1 MNDLLYNQRSEVVA
15 TAECL
20 GQTFSS
26 EHARREHFT
35 KLLAEKLKD
44 PAFRKIEGFPQG
56 TDDAILAMSDP
67 PYYTACPNPF
77 LEDFVRHYGKPYD
90 PSVKYSREPQ
100 TIDVSVGKTD
110 ALYKAHSYHTKV
122 PHLAIVPSI
131 LHYTEPGDVVL
142 DGFGGSGMTG
152 VAAQWCGNAPLVYRH
167 ELETEWRKQ
176 GKAAPKW
183 GARRVILNDLSPAA
197 TFIAANY
204 NLPFDVDAFSKAGKQ
219 MLKEVDQELGWMYET
234 LHSDGKTQGRIEY
247 TVWSEVLSCS
257 SCAGEIVFT
266 EAALDKE
273 TQRVV
278 DVLTCPHCGA
288 QGTKEQMDLSF
299 ESFVDASTRATEK
312 RPKRVPVIIKYKIGK
327 ATYSKKPDSDDLDR
341 LKRIEQLPLP
351 EEMPTDR
358 LPDCQMTRV
367 GRMRTTNTSAV
378 HFLFIPRAAHA
389 MAAMW
394 RKAKATKDPRTRQIL
409 LFLVEQAIWG
419 MSVLNRYKTI
429 MHGRTESSN
438 VNQYL
443 SGVLYVPSQTSE
455 VSPWYNLSNRLDR
468 LGKVFSTYKTSY
480 GASAITC
487 GTAARIPIPDGCI
500 DYVFTDPPFG
510 ENIYYADLNILV
522 ESWHRVVT
530 DVRPEAIVDRV
541 RQKGVPEYQHLMQR
555 CFAEY
560 YRVLKPGRWMT
571 VVFSN
576 SRAAVWNAIQ
586 VALQQVG
593 FVVAEVTA
601 LDKVQG
607 SFQQVMS
614 TNAVKQDLI
623 ISAYK
628 PNGGLEERFDQCGA
642 TADSAWDFVQTH
654 LKQLPVV
661 KVTSGYPQEL
671 LSIVERDP
679 RRIYDRMASW
689 FIRHGEMV
697 PISTPE
703 FLGELPVR
711 FRDMDGMVFL
721 PDQLVEYEKARSRIP
736 QVKQAELFVS
746 DERSAIDWLT
756 NFLLKRPST
765 RSEIHPE
772 YIPQIGSAKRK
783 GEIIPELDQLLEDN
797 FLRYDGTGEV
807 PSQIHSYLSTNHKD
821 LRGLEKNSPA
831 LVAKARDRWYV
842 PDPNKAQDLEKKRE
856 KALLKEFEAYRS
868 FTGRKIKESRLE
880 VLRAGFRAAW
890 ASKDYATIISIANKL
905 PEETLQEDEKL
916 LTLYDL
922 ALTRTEDGI

>member
-1 MNDLLYNQRSEVVA
+1 MTNSLFYAEHQNTPV
-15 TAECL
+15 ECL
-20 GQTFSS
+20 GQIFPS
-26 EHARREHFT
+26 EKARREHFT

-44 PAFRKIEGFPQG
+44 PAFRTIEGFPQG
-56 TDDAILAMSDP
+56 TDEAILAMSDP

-77 LEDFVRHYGKPYD
+77 LADFVRHYGKPYD

-110 ALYKAHSYHTKV
+110 PLYKAHSYHTKV

-131 LHYTEPGDVVL
+131 LHYTEPGDIVL

-152 VAAQWCGNAPLVYRH
+152 VAAQWCGAAPSAYRH
-167 ELETEWRKQ
+167 ELENEWKKQ
-176 GKAAPKW
+176 GKAVPKW

-204 NLPFDVDAFSKAGKQ
+204 NLPFDIETFATEGKK
-219 MLKEVDQELGWMYET
+219 LLNEVEQELDWMYET
-234 LHSDGKTQGRIEY
+234 LHKDGKTKGRIDY
-247 TVWSEVLSCS
+247 AVWSQIYSCPECTGEVN
-257 SCAGEIVFT
+257 FT
-266 EAALDKE
+266 EEALDEDTK
-273 TQRVV
+273 RVKNEFP
-278 DVLTCPHCGA
+278 CPHCGTNL
-288 QGTKEQMDLSF
+288 TKSRLERLYTTKIDLS
-299 ESFVDASTRATEK
+299 SGKPIQV
-312 RPKRVPVIIKYKIGK
+312 PKRAVALIVYSIGK
-327 ATYSKKPDSDDLDR
+327 SRYEKKPTADDLSIIE
-341 LKRIEQLPLP
+341 RIEALPLP
-351 EEMPTDR
+351 PMVPTTDI
-358 LPDCQMTRV
+358 PPMHMTHERARMDYV
-367 GRMRTTNTSAV
+367 GITRIH
-378 HFLFIPRAAHA
+378 HFFLPRAAQA
-389 MAAMW
+389 MGALW
-394 RKAKATKDPRTRQIL
+394 TKALAHPDPRIRAFL
-409 LFLVEQAIWG
+409 LFFVEQAIWG
-419 MSVLNRYKTI
+419 MSVLARYAPT
-429 MHGRTESSN
+429 HFSQ

-443 SGVLYVPSQTSE
+443 NGVYYVASQHAE
-455 VSPWYNLSNRLDR
+455 CSPWYILNGKLGRL
-468 LGKVFSTYKTSY
+468 VKTFQAFGVGQA
-480 GASAITC
+480 GASITT
-487 GTAARIPIPDGCI
+487 GSVTSLPLTDESI
-500 DYVFTDPPFG
+500 DYIFTDPPFG
-510 ENIYYADLNILV
+510 ENIYYADLNFLV
-522 ESWHRVVT
+522 ESWHRVTT
-530 DVRPEAIVDRV
+530 DAQPEAIVDRFKK
-541 RQKGVPEYQHLMQR
+541 KGLPEYQQLMQR
-555 CFAEY
+555 CFTEY
-560 YRVLKPGRWMT
+560 FRVLKPGRWMT

-576 SRAAVWNAIQ
+576 SKAAVWNAIQ
-586 VALQQVG
+586 VALQQAG

-607 SFQQVMS
+607 SYRQVTS
-614 TNAVKQDLI
+614 ATAVKQDLV

-628 PNGGLEERFDQCGA
+628 PNGGLEDRFNRDGP
-642 TADSAWDFVQTH
+642 TADSAWDFVRTH

-671 LSIVERDP
+671 LNIVERDP

-689 FIRHGEMV
+689 FIRHGVMV

-703 FLGELPVR
+703 FLAELPVR
-711 FRDMDGMVFL
+711 FREMDGMVFL
-721 PDQLVEYEKARSRIP
+721 PEQLVEYEKARSRIP
-736 QVKQAELFVS
+736 QIKQAELFVS

-783 GEIIPELDQLLEDN
+783 GEIIPELDELLEDN
-797 FLRYDGTGEV
+797 FLRYDGIGDV

-831 LVAKARDRWYV
+831 LIAKAKDRWYV

-856 KALLKEFEAYRS
+856 KVLLKEFETYKA

-890 ASKDYATIISIANKL
+890 AAKDYQTIIGIANKL

>member
-1 MNDLLYNQRSEVVA
+1 MTNLFSSTTQKDSGPV
-15 TAECL
+15 ECL
-20 GQTFSS
+20 GQAFPS
-26 EHARREHFT
+26 EQSRRAHFT
-35 KLLAEKLKD
+35 NLLAQKLKD

-56 TDDAILAMSDP
+56 TDEAILAMSDP

-110 ALYKAHSYHTKV
+110 PLYKAHSYHTKV

-131 LHYTEPGDVVL
+131 LHYTEPGDIVL

-152 VAAQWCGNAPLVYRH
+152 VAAQWCASAPSAYRH
-167 ELETEWRKQ
+167 ELETEWKKQ

-183 GARRVILNDLSPAA
+183 GSRRVILNDLSPAA

-204 NLPFDVDAFSKAGKQ
+204 NLPFDVEAFAKAGKKL
-219 MLKEVDQELGWMYET
+219 LKDVQQELGWMYET
-234 LHSDGKTQGRIEY
+234 TDKDGKTKGRVEY
-247 TVWSEVLSCS
+247 TVWSEIFTCPH
-257 SCAGEIVFT
+257 CAGEVNFLD
-266 EAALDKE
+266 EALDDDSKQVRG
-273 TQRVV
+273 TFP
-278 DVLTCPHCGA
+278 CPHCGA
-288 QGTKEQMDLSF
+288 DLNKDNLDRVMESRVDPATGLPWKRVKFRPSIIFYDVGGQRRQKAPDQFDLAVLDRIEALPFPNGLPTTRFPIEQMYHGSRIQPKGF
-299 ESFVDASTRATEK
+299 ECIHHFF
-312 RPKRVPVIIKYKIGK
+312 
-327 ATYSKKPDSDDLDR
+327 
-341 LKRIEQLPLP
+341 LP
-351 EEMPTDR
+351 R
-358 LPDCQMTRV
+358 
-367 GRMRTTNTSAV
+367 S
-378 HFLFIPRAAHA
+378 AHA
-389 MAAMW
+389 MAALW
-394 RKAKATKDPRTRQIL
+394 RKAEAEPDARTRQMLI
-409 LFLVEQAIWG
+409 FFVEQALWTA
-419 MSVLNRYKTI
+419 SLLNRYRPT
-429 MHGRTESSN
+429 GFSQ

-443 SGVLYVPSQTSE
+443 TGVYYVASQHAE
-455 VSPWYNLSNRLDR
+455 CSPWYILEGKLGRLA
-468 LGKVFSTYKTSY
+468 KTFLAFKTEA
-480 GASAITC
+480 GRAVVTT
-487 GTAARIPIPDGCI
+487 GTAARIPTLDSSI
-500 DYVFTDPPFG
+500 DYIFTDPPFG
-510 ENIYYADLNILV
+510 ENIYYADLNFLV
-522 ESWHRVVT
+522 ESWHHVT
-530 DVRPEAIVDRV
+530 TDAMPEAIVD
-541 RQKGVPEYQHLMQR
+541 KFKKKALPEYQHLMQR

-576 SRAAVWNAIQ
+576 SKAAVWNAIQ
-586 VALQQVG
+586 VALQQAG

-607 SFQQVMS
+607 SYRQVTS
-614 TNAVKQDLI
+614 ATAVKQDLV

-628 PNGGLEERFDQCGA
+628 PNGGLEDRFNQHGP
-642 TADSAWDFVQTH
+642 TVDSAWDFVQTH
-654 LKQLPVV
+654 LKQLPAV

-671 LSIVERDP
+671 LNIVERDP

-689 FIRHGEMV
+689 FIRHGAMV

-703 FLGELPVR
+703 FLAELPVR
-711 FRDMDGMVFL
+711 FREMDGMVFL

-756 NFLLKRPST
+756 NFLLRRPST

-797 FLRYDGTGEV
+797 FLRYDGSGEV

-831 LVAKARDRWYV
+831 LVDKAKDRWYV

-856 KALLKEFEAYRS
+856 KALLKEFDAYRS

-880 VLRAGFRAAW
+880 VLRTGFRAAW

>member
-1 MNDLLYNQRSEVVA
+1 MNDLLHGQKTGSTGPV
-15 TAECL
+15 ECL
-20 GQTFSS
+20 GQTFPS
-26 EHARREHFT
+26 EQARREHFT

-56 TDDAILAMSDP
+56 TDEAILAMSDP

-90 PSVKYSREPQ
+90 PSVKYSREPE

-110 ALYKAHSYHTKV
+110 PIYQAHAYHTKV

-131 LHYTEPGDVVL
+131 LHFTDPGDLVL
-142 DGFGGSGMTG
+142 DAFAGSGMTG
-152 VAAQWCGNAPLVYRH
+152 VAAQWCGAAPPVYRH
-167 ELETEWRKQ
+167 ELETEWKKR

-183 GARRVILNDLSPAA
+183 GARRAILNDLSPAA
-197 TFIAANY
+197 TFISANF
-204 NLPFDVDAFSKAGKQ
+204 NIPFDVNAFSVAVKKIF
-219 MLKEVDQELGWMYET
+219 KEVEQEIGWMYET
-234 LHSDGKTQGRIEY
+234 LHSDNVTKARIDF
-247 TVWSEVLSCS
+247 TIWSEVFSCASCS
-257 SCAGEIVFT
+257 GDIIFT
-266 EAALDKE
+266 DAAMDE
-273 TQRVV
+273 TKARVANM
-278 DVLTCPHCGA
+278 LECPHCGA
-288 QGTKEQMDLSF
+288 ASKKEQMELAF
-299 ESFVDASTRATEK
+299 ESFLDSSSGKVEK
-312 RPKRVPVIIKYKIGK
+312 RPKRLPTLISYKVGKVAFTKRPDATDLAILERIG
-327 ATYSKKPDSDDLDR
+327 A
-341 LKRIEQLPLP
+341 LPLP
-351 EEMPTDR
+351 DEVPTTV

-367 GRMRTTNTSAV
+367 GRMRTTNTIAT
-378 HFLFIPRAAHA
+378 HFMFLPRAAQ
-389 MAAMW
+389 MLGLLW
-394 RKAKATKDPRTRQIL
+394 KKAKANPDERMRQAL
-409 LFLVEQAIWG
+409 LFFVEQAIWTT
-419 MSVLNRYKTI
+419 SVMNRFQPQGFKQ
-429 MHGRTESSN
+429 
-438 VNQYL
+438 VNKYL
-443 SGVLYVPSQTSE
+443 PGVFYVPSQICE
-455 VSPWYNLSNRLDR
+455 VSPWYAIGARGDR
-468 LGKVFSTYKTSY
+468 IAKVFASFVRATGSTCVT
-480 GASAITC
+480 T
-487 GTAARIPIPDGCI
+487 GTAANLRIPSDSI
-500 DYVFTDPPFG
+500 DYIFTDPPFG

-522 ESWHRVVT
+522 ESWHGVT
-530 DVRPEAIVDRV
+530 TDAKPEAIVDRV
-541 RQKGVPEYQHLMQR
+541 RQKGVAEYQHLMKS

-560 YRVLKPGRWMT
+560 YRVLKPGRWIT
-571 VVFSN
+571 IIFSN

-586 VALQQVG
+586 VSLQQVG

-601 LDKVQG
+601 LDKKLG
-607 SFQQVMS
+607 SFQQVTS
-614 TNAVKQDLI
+614 PNAVKQDLI

-628 PNGGLEERFDQCGA
+628 PNGGLEDRFTRNGA
-642 TADSAWDFVQTH
+642 TVESAWDFVQTH
-654 LKQLPVV
+654 LKQLPAV
-661 KVTSGYPQEL
+661 KVTSGFPQEL
-671 LSIVERDP
+671 LNIVERDP

-689 FIRHGEMV
+689 FIRHGAMV

-703 FLGELPVR
+703 FLAELPVR
-711 FRDMDGMVFL
+711 FREMDGMVFM
-721 PDQLVEYEKARSRIP
+721 PEQLVEYEKARSRIP

-797 FLRYDGTGEV
+797 FLKYDGTGEV

-831 LVAKARDRWYV
+831 LVAKAKDRWYV

-856 KALLKEFEAYRS
+856 KALLKEFETYRA

-890 ASKDYATIISIANKL
+890 AAKDYKTIISVANKL